1 MTRLPDWPDR
11 LIAAL
16 ERHER
21 LVFAY
26 GVSDCMQL
34 AMDCAEAITGAHPY
48 PKAKRYKT
56 KRGAASCLKRH
67 GFSNIIEALMAAYPE
82 IAPSLARRG
91 DIGIASEG
99 AVPCA
104 VVCEG
109 LLFAGK
115 PPGTVG
121 LARVP
126 RARVERAFAVGW
138 DGAF

>member
-11 LIAAL
+11 LIAAI
-16 ERHER
+16 ERHES
-21 LVFAY
+21 LVFSY
-26 GVSDCMQL
+26 GTSDCMQL
-34 AMDCAEAITGAHPY
+34 AMDCAQAVTAKHPY
-48 PKAKRYKT
+48 PKARRYRT
-56 KRGAASCLKRH
+56 KRGAAACLKRH
-67 GFSNIIEALMAAYPE
+67 GFGNIIEALAAAYLE

-91 DIGIASEG
+91 DIGIAFEG
-99 AVPCA
+99 NMPCA

-121 LARVP
+121 LVRVP

-138 DGAF
+138 DGV

>member
-11 LIAAL
+11 LITTL
-16 ERHER
+16 EHHEL

-34 AMDCAEAITGAHPY
+34 AMDCAEAITGRHPY
-48 PKAKRYKT
+48 PKAKRYTT
-56 KRGAASCLKRH
+56 KRRAASCLKRH
-67 GFSNIIEALMAAYPE
+67 GFGNIIEALAAAYPE

-91 DIGIASEG
+91 DIGVAYDG
-99 AVPCA
+99 NLPCA

-109 LLFAGK
+109 LLFVGK
-115 PPGTVG
+115 PPGSVG
-121 LARVP
+121 LVRVT

-138 DGAF
+138 DGA